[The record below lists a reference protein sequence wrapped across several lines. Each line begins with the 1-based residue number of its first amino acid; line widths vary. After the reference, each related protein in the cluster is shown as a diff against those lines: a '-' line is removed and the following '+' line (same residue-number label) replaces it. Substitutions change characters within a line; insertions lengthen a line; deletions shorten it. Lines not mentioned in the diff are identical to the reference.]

1 MNMIEVAEKQDLL
14 NAVFHSTTEG
24 LIVANDK
31 GEITL
36 ANTSSLKMFG
46 YEKNEI
52 IGKKMELL
60 VPDHI
65 KDEHIKYREKY
76 FQNPSSRP
84 MGIGL
89 DLYGKKKNGDYFPL
103 EISLSHFRSE
113 GNLMVVAF
121 VADIT
126 ERKKSEEALK
136 ESKKQLEDYSEL
148 LEKKVKERTQELEH
162 LNIGLQSQMQERKN
176 AEAALKESQRLYKVI
191 AKNFPN
197 GIINVLD
204 QNLNCIFV
212 EGKELANIKVSPSD
226 LIGKPFMINMPK
238 HRQEAINERL
248 KKVLE
253 GKEVSFENFK
263 SDRYYIIRATPL
275 TKHNGRINQILVV
288 EENVT
293 KLKEAEKE
301 VRESLNKEKELNVL
315 KSRFVAMASHEF
327 RTPLSTILSSA
338 SIISRYQRE
347 DQQTKRLK
355 HTDRIKSSV
364 QNLTGILNDFLSL
377 EKLESGKIWYE
388 PSMFNLPDFVDEVIE
403 EVGSILKK
411 GQEMIY
417 KHEGTRMVCLDKKL
431 FKNIIINL
439 TSNASKYSPE
449 NEDILIHS
457 YTYNSHIQLEVTD
470 NGIGIPEKDQ
480 KNLFERFFRAENVT
494 NIGGTGL
501 GLNIVKKYLELMNG
515 SITFASELNKG
526 TTFKIKI
533 PINEENISN
542 RG

>member
-1 MNMIEVAEKQDLL
+1 MIEVAEKQDLL
-14 NAVFHSTTEG
+14 NAIFHSTTEG
-24 LIVANDK
+24 LIVADDK

-103 EISLSHFRSE
+103 EISLSHFRNE

-121 VADIT
+121 VVDIT

-162 LNIGLQSQMQERKN
+162 LNIGLQSQIQERKN

-204 QNLNCIFV
+204 QNLNYIFV
-212 EGKELANIKVSPSD
+212 EGKELAKIKVSPSD

-238 HRQEAINERL
+238 HRQEAINEQL

-263 SDRYYIIRATPL
+263 SDRYYIIRSTPL

-288 EENVT
+288 EENIT

-301 VRESLNKEKELNVL
+301 VRESLNKEKELNEL

-338 SIISRYQRE
+338 SIISRYQKE
-347 DQQTKRLK
+347 DQQTNRLK
-355 HTDRIKSSV
+355 HINRIKSSV

-388 PSMFNLPDFVDEVIE
+388 PSMFNLPEFVDEVIE

-417 KHEGTRMVCLDKKL
+417 KHEGTSMVCLDKKL

-457 YTYNSHIQLEVTD
+457 YIYNSHIQLEVKD

-515 SITFASELNKG
+515 SITFASELDKG
-526 TTFKIKI
+526 TTFKINI